1 MMQIDAEIEAE
12 EAASKLPTTTADVP
26 ANGHHEGGKHAAAA
40 HNGAC
45 GGSATAAADAAEG
58 GAGAE
63 ADCEGHASAAHGQ
76 SRDDDKLDS
85 DAQLRKPPLSK
96 RSLFRDSLMGH
107 DAAYAAD
114 CGSIEQT
121 PSSPCIQ
128 RSSSARSDSVRSRS
142 GSFRRQS
149 GRL

>member
-1 MMQIDAEIEAE
+1 MMQIEAETEAE
-12 EAASKLPTTTADVP
+12 EAASKLPTTMADVP
-26 ANGHHEGGKHAAAA
+26 SNGLHKGGKHAAAA
-40 HNGAC
+40 QNGAC
-45 GGSATAAADAAEG
+45 GGSVAAAADAAKDG
-58 GAGAE
+58 PGAE
-63 ADCEGHASAAHGQ
+63 ADSEGHASTAHRQ
-76 SRDDDKLDS
+76 SRDDDRFDS
-85 DAQLRKPPLSK
+85 DAQPQRPSLSK

-114 CGSIEQT
+114 CGSIEET
-121 PSSPCIQ
+121 ASSPRMQ